1 MYRNALCNKKWQ
13 KLIDAN
19 MELILAVIYT
29 TELVVE
35 IRLEKKI
42 QTHAGF
48 EPMTSVIPVQCSKL
62 ISLQQI

>member
-42 QTHAGF
+42 QTYAEF